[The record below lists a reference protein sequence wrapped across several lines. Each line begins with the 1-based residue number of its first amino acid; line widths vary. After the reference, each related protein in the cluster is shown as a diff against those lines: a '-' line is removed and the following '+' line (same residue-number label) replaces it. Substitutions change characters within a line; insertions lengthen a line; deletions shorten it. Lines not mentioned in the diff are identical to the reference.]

1 MGLVKTQ
8 SFNILIKSIALALI
22 LFGIFAVFGGGNLVI
37 ATFIFLGTLYANIN
51 FLMIASATK
60 FALTKIPKKATSYM
74 IVNYFIRFLLTAELI
89 YFVMK
94 YATYSNNFSIILAFT
109 LPLFFPKIIFILGAM
124 KGG

>member
-1 MGLVKTQ
+1 MGLVKTE
-8 SFNILIKSIALALI
+8 SFNIFIKSIPLALI
-22 LFGIFAVFGGGNLVI
+22 LFGIFSLFNRASPML
-37 ATFIFLGTLYANIN
+37 FIFMALGVLYANIN

-60 FALTKIPKKATSYM
+60 FALTKIPKKAISYM
-74 IVNYFIRFLLTAELI
+74 IINYFIRFLLTAELI

-94 YATYSNNFSIILAFT
+94 YATYSNNFSLVLAFT